1 MNNVVDYFEQAE
13 LALASYA
20 TFWSGMTLDAYRAAL
35 RDEDSADMADSQA
48 IVFASKWRVVDQY
61 THSHTEVLPTYDDAG
76 NLTGYTTLT
85 SSNGLSVTVFEDVA
99 TGERHVAIRGTE
111 FADIGDLAAD
121 GGIILHGVPQLSEQY
136 QALKTQIEAW
146 QSNGTL
152 AGTFTV
158 TGHSLGGWLA
168 AGLASFHVEERIAA

>member
-1 MNNVVDYFEQAE
+1 MNGILDYYDQAM
-13 LALASYA
+13 LALAAYSNLVA
-20 TFWSGMTLDAYRAAL
+20 GMSGMEDEGYKAAL
-35 RDEDSADMADSQA
+35 QA
-48 IVFASKWRVVDQY
+48 GGSGLSPTQASSFASKWKVIDQY
-61 THSHTEVLPTYDDAG
+61 TYSEQIPVYDDGG
-76 NLTGYTTLT
+76 NITSYIT
-85 SSNGLSVTVFEDVA
+85 SSNGLSVTIFEDIA

-111 FADIGDLAAD
+111 LADIGDLAAD